1 MTFQPIQP
9 IVTDDKGTLR
19 FQANAIVRH
28 LLDNSGIDLNAL
40 ACIDFPA
47 EDRMQFAMLIGYS
60 LSGAGDLS
68 YFDNATWEAAAA
80 MATRGRTEEQARIEY
95 LSEQLKTL
103 REELRG
109 PISDLYGIHPDDLG
123 AA

>member
-9 IVTDDKGTLR
+9 ILTDEKGVLR

-109 PISDLYGIHPDDLG
+109 PIADLYGIHPDDLG